1 MAVRDEIVWR
11 SGIVYFAIALLAVAL
26 LVRILIL
33 QYVQHGKW
41 ADMSEK
47 YVYKTAEMPA
57 NRGDILTNDG
67 RLLASSV
74 PYYTIYMDTRSSGM
88 SAATWSNGI
97 NGLSA
102 GLARLL
108 GERSAA
114 GWKSVITEAR
124 RKGDRYFLIKR
135 KVDYETLK
143 KLKELPIFREGSTR
157 EEWLHRLRTEG
168 FFQTVIWLPVQ

>member
-11 SGIVYFAIALLAVAL
+11 SGIIYFAIALLAAAM

-33 QYVQHGKW
+33 QYVQRGKW
-41 ADMSEK
+41 SDMSEK
-47 YVYKTAEMPA
+47 FVYKTAEMPA

-74 PYYTIYMDTRSSGM
+74 PYYTIYIDTRSTGM

-102 GLARLL
+102 GLTRLL
-108 GERSAA
+108 GERYAA
-114 GWKSVITEAR
+114 GWK
-124 RKGDRYFLIKR
+124 
-135 KVDYETLK
+135 
-143 KLKELPIFREGSTR
+143 
-157 EEWLHRLRTEG
+157 
-168 FFQTVIWLPVQ
+168 

>member
-11 SGIVYFAIALLAVAL
+11 SGIVYIAIVLMALAL
-26 LVRILIL
+26 IVRIIIL

-41 ADMSEK
+41 SGMSDK
-47 YVYKTAEMPA
+47 YVYRTTEVPA
-57 NRGDILTNDG
+57 NRGDILADDG

-88 SAATWSNGI
+88 SAETWSNGI

-102 GLARLL
+102 GLSRLL

-114 GWKSVITEAR
+114 GWRA
-124 RKGDRYFLIKR
+124 
-135 KVDYETLK
+135 
-143 KLKELPIFREGSTR
+143 
-157 EEWLHRLRTEG
+157 
-168 FFQTVIWLPVQ
+168 